1 MDDLEDFVLVIFMF
15 VIDGFRRFW
24 HMIIATV
31 VVILIVWWIASI
43 QSDAE
48 QACRDKGGTPITS
61 DSHVTCATGVIK

>member
-1 MDDLEDFVLVIFMF
+1 MDDLEGMIFVAYMFLV
-15 VIDGFRRFW
+15 DGFRRFW
-24 HMIIATV
+24 HVIVATV
-31 VVILIVWWIASI
+31 VVIVIVWWIASI